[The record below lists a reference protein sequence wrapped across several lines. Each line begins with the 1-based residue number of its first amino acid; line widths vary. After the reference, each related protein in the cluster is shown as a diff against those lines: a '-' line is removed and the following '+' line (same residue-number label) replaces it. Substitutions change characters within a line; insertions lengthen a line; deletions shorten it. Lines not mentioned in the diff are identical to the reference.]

1 MGHLSSKLL
10 RNASSDSMGITPC
23 GVVVSEVDVP
33 LICLSIVRAARAI
46 FRMDAI
52 SLENEA

>member
-52 SLENEA
+52 NLENEA